1 MKIKVNKHKLNI
13 HYRGSRWGSRTQQHA
28 YCLRYAHCHH
38 IEAYFGKKQL
48 QAKIAIA
55 FLFGQ
60 LHFNNV
66 TSHALFYGGHL
77 VMRSKRC
84 AVQNQG
90 ITLKRYSVLSV
101 LTPFLSSVV
110 MVIAARSPTAVKLLP
125 LYGLFPVL
133 YFCHCWWVKYPQ
145 LWLLWWCREAVGP
158 MGGWNKVTSRINDN
172 LNVIKIT
179 HHNTIQIEFGSVTP
193 KRTK

>member
-13 HYRGSRWGSRTQQHA
+13 HYRGSPWGSRTQQHA
-28 YCLRYAHCHH
+28 YCLRYAHSHH
-38 IEAYFGKKQL
+38 IESHLGKKQP

-90 ITLKRYSVLSV
+90 ITLNRLIVEDGSNCCCIVGRALYDSINLS
-101 LTPFLSSVV
+101 LSLSSPT
-110 MVIAARSPTAVKLLP
+110 RPLSPSHHSCHGGRVGKGPRNECASSFPLP
-125 LYGLFPVL
+125 AFAQYT
-133 YFCHCWWVKYPQ
+133 KYASQ
-145 LWLLWWCREAVGP
+145 DY
-158 MGGWNKVTSRINDN
+158 NFTIN
-172 LNVIKIT
+172 
-179 HHNTIQIEFGSVTP
+179 
-193 KRTK
+193 